1 MMLRNRLIVIIFL
14 IPSIAL
20 LLVQGGW
27 WLTGLMTL
35 LLSIAAWEYGRMF
48 TQGGYQPANILVIG
62 GTALIVLT
70 RYVFGLDGSM
80 VALMLLFLV
89 IMTHHVIQYERGND
103 LAAVNFAISICG
115 VLYIGWL
122 GAYTI
127 SMREAAGGQWW
138 LLLIFPAVWL
148 TDLGGYLIGRAAGK
162 HKLSQRVSPKKSW
175 EGYAGG
181 ILFSALAT
189 WGLAWLWQFA
199 YPPLD
204 PKMGLIT
211 GLVIGIVSP
220 LGDLGESMIKR
231 QFGVKD
237 SSNLLP
243 GHGGV
248 LDRIDSW
255 LWAAVIG
262 YYLVTMFF
270 L

>member
-1 MMLRNRLIVIIFL
+1 MLRKRLIVIIFL
-14 IPSIAL
+14 IPTLAL
-20 LLVQGGW
+20 LIVQGGW
-27 WLTGLMTL
+27 WLTGLMTML
-35 LLSIAAWEYGRMF
+35 MSIAAWEFGRMF
-48 TQGGYQPANILVIG
+48 TLGGYQPANIL
-62 GTALIVLT
+62 LIVGSGALVLL
-70 RYVFGLDGSM
+70 RYIFGLDESLL
-80 VALMLLFLV
+80 ALMLLFLV
-89 IMTHHVIQYERGND
+89 IMAYHVVQYERGND
-103 LAAVNFAISICG
+103 QAALNFAISICG
-115 VLYIGWL
+115 LVYIGWL
-122 GAYTI
+122 GGYVI

-148 TDLGGYLIGRAAGK
+148 TDLGGYLIGRAFGK
-162 HKLSQRVSPKKSW
+162 HKLSRRVSPKKSW
-175 EGYAGG
+175 EGYFGG

-199 YPPLD
+199 YPPLE
-204 PKMGLIT
+204 PQMGLII
-211 GLVIGIVSP
+211 GLVIGSITP
-220 LGDLGESMIKR
+220 LGDLGESMLKR

-262 YYLVTMFF
+262 YYLVTMVY

>member
-1 MMLRNRLIVIIFL
+1 MLRKRLIVIIFL
-14 IPSIAL
+14 IPALAL

-35 LLSIAAWEYGRMF
+35 LLSTAAWEFGRMF
-48 TQGGYQPANILVIG
+48 TLGGYQPATILLIVGSGALVI
-62 GTALIVLT
+62 L
-70 RYVFGLDGSM
+70 RYLFGIDGSLL
-80 VALMLLFLV
+80 VLMLLFLV
-89 IMTHHVIQYERGND
+89 IMTYHVVQYEQGND
-103 LAAVNFAISICG
+103 QAALNFTISICG

-122 GAYTI
+122 GGYVI
-127 SMREAAGGQWW
+127 SMREASGGQWW
-138 LLLIFPAVWL
+138 LLLIFPAVWF
-148 TDLGGYLIGRAAGK
+148 TDLGGYLIGRGFGR
-162 HKLSQRVSPKKSW
+162 HKLSHRVSPKKSW

-181 ILFSALAT
+181 IVFSALAT

-199 YPPLD
+199 YAPLE
-204 PKMGLIT
+204 PQMGLII
-211 GLVIGIVSP
+211 GLIIGIITP
-220 LGDLGESMIKR
+220 LGDLGESMLKR

-262 YYLVTMFF
+262 YYLVTVIY